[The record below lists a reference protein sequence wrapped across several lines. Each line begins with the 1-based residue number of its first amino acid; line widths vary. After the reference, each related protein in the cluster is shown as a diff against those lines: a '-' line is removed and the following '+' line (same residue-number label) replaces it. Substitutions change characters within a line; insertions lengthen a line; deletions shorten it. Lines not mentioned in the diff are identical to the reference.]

1 MIKLFQPTQK
11 QISDSNL
18 HSFEVFL
25 KKSRQKKFK
34 DYFQLWSWSV
44 KNPEQFWQSITEF
57 FEVPLHLKKNAKIV
71 QKGSN
76 FWNTYFYSKC
86 NVNYLSL
93 IEKNNSQDLAIHFIG
108 ENNFEEK
115 ISYYEL
121 NLRVNALSS
130 YYRSLN
136 IKKGDVVVGYLPNIS
151 DTIIAFLAAAK
162 IGAVWSSCSSDFGEK
177 AVIDRF
183 SQLKPKL
190 MIIAD
195 HYFYNGKK
203 FNYSKNLRQIRSKI
217 GNPKILKTTFPSKNN
232 HSDLHRI
239 YRNKKYHL
247 EEKTKLLDFNHPLY
261 VLFSS
266 GTTGLP
272 KCNHFTATAYI
283 GGFSISLIF
292 LIAIMIFDIS
302 YKSLNSIMSI
312 SFLMSIVG
320 LLDDRYNLNTG
331 GKLSLQIIP
340 ISYLIVIENF
350 ALSQLGDY
358 KYFELELGSLAIPFT
373 LICVLFLI
381 NAFNYFDG
389 MDGSLGF
396 GTISVLIILY
406 FLTYDQTFQLFLLII
421 LLPLII
427 FLCFNFS
434 LFNLPKLFLGDS
446 GSLLFGFVISFIL
459 IHLAVKNVV
468 HPMLL
473 AWSVVIFVYE
483 FLSINIIRLK
493 NNQNLFKAGHDH
505 LHHVFFKNTNSIFL
519 TNLFISI
526 TNIILFL
533 IGYYS
538 FFIMGSLSSLILFI
552 SFFIIFLFLRNKYS
566 KKKIKR

>member
-1 MIKLFQPTQK
+1 MK
-11 QISDSNL
+11 
-18 HSFEVFL
+18 E
-25 KKSRQKKFK
+25 
-34 DYFQLWSWSV
+34 
-44 KNPEQFWQSITEF
+44 QSIIIITTIYIIISF
-57 FEVPLHLKKNAKIV
+57 VILFLSAKTAYRLKLVDVPNKRK
-71 QKGSN
+71 
-76 FWNTYFYSKC
+76 
-86 NVNYLSL
+86 
-93 IEKNNSQDLAIHFIG
+93 
-108 ENNFEEK
+108 
-115 ISYYEL
+115 
-121 NLRVNALSS
+121 
-130 YYRSLN
+130 
-136 IKKGDVVVGYLPNIS
+136 
-151 DTIIAFLAAAK
+151 
-162 IGAVWSSCSSDFGEK
+162 
-177 AVIDRF
+177 
-183 SQLKPKL
+183 
-190 MIIAD
+190 
-195 HYFYNGKK
+195 
-203 FNYSKNLRQIRSKI
+203 
-217 GNPKILKTTFPSKNN
+217 N
-232 HSDLHRI
+232 HS
-239 YRNKKYHL
+239 
-247 EEKTKLLDFNHPLY
+247 
-261 VLFSS
+261 
-266 GTTGLP
+266 
-272 KCNHFTATAYI
+272 TATAYI

-302 YKSLNSIMSI
+302 YKSLNLIMTI
-312 SFLMSIVG
+312 SFLISIVG
-320 LLDDRYNLNTG
+320 LLDDRYDLNTG

-358 KYFELELGSLAIPFT
+358 KYFELELGSFAIPFT

-459 IHLAVKNVV
+459 IHLATKNVV

-493 NNQNLFKAGHDH
+493 NNQNLFKAGQDH
-505 LHHVFFKNTNSIFL
+505 LHHILFKNTDSIFL

-538 FFIMGSLSSLILFI
+538 FLIMGSLSSLILFI

>member
-1 MIKLFQPTQK
+1 RK
-11 QISDSNL
+11 
-18 HSFEVFL
+18 
-25 KKSRQKKFK
+25 
-34 DYFQLWSWSV
+34 
-44 KNPEQFWQSITEF
+44 
-57 FEVPLHLKKNAKIV
+57 
-71 QKGSN
+71 
-76 FWNTYFYSKC
+76 
-86 NVNYLSL
+86 
-93 IEKNNSQDLAIHFIG
+93 
-108 ENNFEEK
+108 
-115 ISYYEL
+115 
-121 NLRVNALSS
+121 
-130 YYRSLN
+130 
-136 IKKGDVVVGYLPNIS
+136 
-151 DTIIAFLAAAK
+151 
-162 IGAVWSSCSSDFGEK
+162 
-177 AVIDRF
+177 
-183 SQLKPKL
+183 
-190 MIIAD
+190 
-195 HYFYNGKK
+195 
-203 FNYSKNLRQIRSKI
+203 
-217 GNPKILKTTFPSKNN
+217 N
-232 HSDLHRI
+232 HSR
-239 YRNKKYHL
+239 
-247 EEKTKLLDFNHPLY
+247 
-261 VLFSS
+261 
-266 GTTGLP
+266 
-272 KCNHFTATAYI
+272 ATAYI

-302 YKSLNSIMSI
+302 YKSLNLIMSI
-312 SFLMSIVG
+312 AFLISIVG
-320 LLDDRYNLNTG
+320 LLDDRYDLNTG
-331 GKLSLQIIP
+331 RKLSLQIIP
-340 ISYLIVIENF
+340 ISYLIVFENF

-358 KYFELELGSLAIPFT
+358 KYFELELGSFAIPFT

-406 FLTYDQTFQLFLLII
+406 FLMYDQTYQLFLLII

-459 IHLAVKNVV
+459 IHLAIKNVV
-468 HPMLL
+468 HPILL

-493 NNQNLFKAGHDH
+493 NNQNLFKAGQDH
-505 LHHVFFKNTNSIFL
+505 LHHILFKNTDSIFL

-538 FFIMGSLSSLILFI
+538 FFIMSSLSSLILFI